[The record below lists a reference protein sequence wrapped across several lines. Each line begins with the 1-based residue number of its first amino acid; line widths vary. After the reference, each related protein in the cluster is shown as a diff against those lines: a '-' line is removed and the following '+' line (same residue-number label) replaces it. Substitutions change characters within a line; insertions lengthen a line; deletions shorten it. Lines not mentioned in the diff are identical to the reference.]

1 MAAEAGSRSL
11 EETPTWAVAVV
22 CFVLVSISIFIEYI
36 IHSIG
41 KWLTKRQKRALY
53 EALEKIK
60 SELMLLGFISLLL
73 TVGQGPITKIC
84 IPKSIGDTWHP
95 CNKKQES
102 KLNNQRKLLSNSSS
116 GSNGSDRR
124 VLAADGDNKCASKG
138 KVPFVSAEG
147 IHQLHRFIFV
157 LALYHVIYCIITLAL
172 GRAKMRKWKKWE
184 KETRTADYQF
194 SHDPERFRFTRDTS
208 FGRRHLN
215 SWSHSSIL
223 LWVVCFFRQFFRS
236 VLKVDYLTLRHG
248 FIIAHLAP
256 HSQIKFDFHNYIKR
270 SLEEDFKDVVGIS
283 PIMWLFAVVFLLFNT
298 HGWYSYL
305 WLPFVP
311 LIVILLVGT
320 KLQVIITKMGL
331 RIQERGE
338 VVKGTPLVEPGDDL
352 FWFNRPRL
360 LLYLIHFVLFQN
372 AFQLAFFAWS
382 WYEFGLKSCLHE
394 HPEDIVIRITMGLII
409 QILCSYVTLPLYALV
424 TQMGSTMRPTIF
436 NERVAKA
443 LRSWHQAARK
453 HIKQSRHSGSV
464 TSTVPGSSAP
474 SRSMSPAHLLR
485 NYRCDPDSVQTFPRM
500 SNLFDTEAC
509 EMDSPQ
515 DRNHHCPELSSTYIP
530 PVRNANRSQLRIEIE
545 TSDFSFDESGRK

>member
-41 KWLTKRQKRALY
+41 KWLAKRKKRALY

-95 CNKKQES
+95 CNKKQDS

-124 VLAADGDNKCASKG
+124 ILAADGDNKCASKG

-256 HSQIKFDFHNYIKR
+256 IVKLSLISTITSKDHLKKISKMWLESAQLCGYLR
-270 SLEEDFKDVVGIS
+270 SL
-283 PIMWLFAVVFLLFNT
+283 
-298 HGWYSYL
+298 SYC
-305 WLPFVP
+305 
-311 LIVILLVGT
+311 LILMVNNSDTMQLCDPSSVC
-320 KLQVIITKMGL
+320 
-331 RIQERGE
+331 
-338 VVKGTPLVEPGDDL
+338 PGD
-352 FWFNRPRL
+352 
-360 LLYLIHFVLFQN
+360 
-372 AFQLAFFAWS
+372 
-382 WYEFGLKSCLHE
+382 
-394 HPEDIVIRITMGLII
+394 T
-409 QILCSYVTLPLYALV
+409 
-424 TQMGSTMRPTIF
+424 
-436 NERVAKA
+436 
-443 LRSWHQAARK
+443 
-453 HIKQSRHSGSV
+453 
-464 TSTVPGSSAP
+464 GSSTP

-485 NYRCDPDSVQTFPRM
+485 NYRCDPESVQTSPRM
-500 SNLFDTEAC
+500 SNLFDTEAR

-530 PVRNANRSQLRIEIE
+530 PVRNANRSQLQIEIE